1 MTERPCGPK
10 KTKTNNAYTKE
21 ELIEI
26 ALNFGII
33 SSKSEANKKS
43 VKELCDAIGIDTN
56 TKVEKKTS
64 REGTF
69 AESCELSKQKLY
81 DIYKEKKLGE
91 KNISDIS
98 KDELCNLIFPEPS
111 KLTLPTEF
119 NDKICNKYSLT
130 ELREFGKTLKI
141 DNYSTDSK
149 EDLCRSLKNYSY
161 ITKNKIVFNMEKD
174 SNWKGLD
181 TCWVPFNKDLKLVE
195 HQQRIAQFMVSNRSL
210 LAVHSVGSGKTL
222 SAVASINCV
231 MGQYP
236 NIKVIIITPL
246 SLKENFKTEMKK
258 FGIDLDEVKYSSRIK
273 LFSYDTFVNYYKSHQ
288 DTCENTFLI
297 VDEAHNLR
305 SEIVIKQQTNKQTG
319 DNEPKIKKGMHAFYI
334 MQCAS
339 SALKVLLLS
348 ATPLVN
354 RPSDLINLSY
364 MLEGKKYDENDIKT
378 LTKELKKGA
387 KGVGNDIIANLFKCK
402 VSVFTVN
409 QDDTYPTRINMP
421 ITYLP
426 MSDDYYKRYHDIELK
441 VLETYDVLCG
451 SSPMFYSSL
460 RRAVNALDG
469 VDSPKI
475 QEIVKFIV
483 SESKAGR
490 KSLVYSN
497 WQNAGMNLL
506 RQELDKQSQKNLYNY
521 ISGELTEKERTLNK
535 KSVNEGK
542 SKILLISKAG
552 AEGISLIEIR
562 NVIIMESNWNA
573 ATDEQIIGRAIRK
586 NSHIKLPKDQQNV
599 KVFRYMMKKPAKRV
613 YTDEEIDSIDQILYD
628 MGYIK
633 KLPLIQQYTKI
644 LENVSIEKNKCTG
657 NKFDTIP
664 SKSEFT
670 SISSLKKEKP
680 VVAPVPKVAPYIAPL
695 GISTLAIE
703 PSEVGMSI
711 YNKLAGIQA
720 SSSSSSSSKK
730 KMIVLKIVAMKMK
743 MKKK

>member
-1 MTERPCGPK
+1 
-10 KTKTNNAYTKE
+10 
-21 ELIEI
+21 
-26 ALNFGII
+26 
-33 SSKSEANKKS
+33 
-43 VKELCDAIGIDTN
+43 
-56 TKVEKKTS
+56 
-64 REGTF
+64 
-69 AESCELSKQKLY
+69 
-81 DIYKEKKLGE
+81 
-91 KNISDIS
+91 
-98 KDELCNLIFPEPS
+98 
-111 KLTLPTEF
+111 
-119 NDKICNKYSLT
+119 
-130 ELREFGKTLKI
+130 
-141 DNYSTDSK
+141 
-149 EDLCRSLKNYSY
+149 
-161 ITKNKIVFNMEKD
+161 MEKD
-174 SNWKGLD
+174 SKWKGLD

-210 LAVHSVGSGKTL
+210 LVVHAVGSGKTL

-319 DNEPKIKKGMHAFYI
+319 DNEPTIKKGMHAFYI
-334 MQCAS
+334 MQCAA

-378 LTKELKKGA
+378 LTKELKKGS
-387 KGVGNDIIANLFKCK
+387 KGVDIISNLFKCK

-421 ITYLP
+421 ITYIP
-426 MSDDYYKRYHDIELK
+426 MSDDYYKRYHDIELE
-441 VLETYDVLCG
+441 VIETYDVLCG
-451 SSPMFYSSL
+451 DSPRFYSSL

-490 KSLVYSN
+490 KSIVYSN

-599 KVFRYMMKKPAKRV
+599 KVFRYMMKKPGKRY
-613 YTDEEIDSIDQILYD
+613 YTDEEIDSVDQILYD

-670 SISSLKKEKP
+670 SIKSLKKEKSEI
-680 VVAPVPKVAPYIAPL
+680 VVPKVAPYIAPL

-703 PSEVGMSI
+703 LSEVGLII

-720 SSSSSSSSKK
+720 SSSSSSSSSKK
-730 KMIVLKIVAMKMK
+730 KMIVFEDSSDEDETTPGFVEKEMIKELNKLEVRNVDDEKIAKEMTRELEREEGGGCMIDWDEDEEVIQELDDDIADKDLTNDMINELKYSYDSDSEEDNE
-743 MKKK
+743 